1 MRVLVSQS
9 VFCLSAFVCRRRQ
22 ERLRSQT
29 TDPLL
34 QKPTTDLD
42 QDSSHSAI
50 YIQRHTPDSSSAGSM
65 CAYHHLQYHQG
76 HRHHHFHH
84 QHHLHHS
91 SEDILGPNTDV
102 IDDVSLTPF
111 PLCVV
116 DPATGSEC
124 LYERWMTSP
133 PPPCLGSA
141 HSAIA
146 QTTFI
151 TNPPQQ
157 PSSEASTRS
166 SALTE
171 CPQSPLV
178 LDVVRSSRAS
188 RLCPRHQT
196 LT

>member
-1 MRVLVSQS
+1 
-9 VFCLSAFVCRRRQ
+9 
-22 ERLRSQT
+22 
-29 TDPLL
+29 
-34 QKPTTDLD
+34 
-42 QDSSHSAI
+42 
-50 YIQRHTPDSSSAGSM
+50 M

-91 SEDILGPNTDV
+91 SDDILGPNTDV
-102 IDDVSLTPF
+102 IDDLSLTPF

-116 DPATGSEC
+116 DPTPGNEC

-133 PPPCLGSA
+133 SIQRLGSA
-141 HSAIA
+141 HPTIA

-151 TNPPQQ
+151 SNPSQALIN
-157 PSSEASTRS
+157 EAPTGS

-171 CPQSPLV
+171 CPQSPII

-188 RLCPRHQT
+188 RPCPHHQT